1 MTISTKEDYIPA
13 TNRFFSLFPL
23 HLANVSS
30 ASINECGD
38 FKNMNILLH
47 LFDLSHLNLET
58 KRIFLIDLYDRR
70 NGTDLFLRMAI
81 LDHYSRYQPVFIY
94 GDDDYNSTESKNKL
108 DVSKDIGN
116 VLKFVEINILNTVKD
131 LASKSNMTLNMFLDN
146 ATIYQSFL
154 SLLGNNCI
162 NISQDNLANVGDY
175 CINESYTYPEIH
187 IIAPDGGFIYNQKK
201 ELFSNLFDV
210 TCMSKNDAND
220 LLSIFYN
227 QILKCAFDKEVASP
241 NEYLYTYS
249 LNYTNY
255 TKPYFIIDD
264 SVYYCTLTSSGTF
277 ASRRFAD
284 DDILPNNFDDISP
297 SKRDIIKYI
306 NIAFRNK
313 YRFLAYRQK
322 VEKILAENEVK
333 QLNSLITEF
342 DYEKIKNTVWK
353 QIDLVSKIFNERN
366 EMIKAKIDS
375 FYDIEVV

>member
-1 MTISTKEDYIPA
+1 MTISTKEDYVTA

-23 HLANVSS
+23 HLANVSR
-30 ASINECGD
+30 ASINGCGD
-38 FKNMNILLH
+38 FKNTNILLH

-94 GDDDYNSTESKNKL
+94 VDDDYNSTESKNKL
-108 DVSKDIGN
+108 DVSKDIIK
-116 VLKFVEINILNTVKD
+116 VLNFVENNILNTVKD

-175 CINESYTYPEIH
+175 CINDCYTYPEIH
-187 IIAPDGGFIYNQKK
+187 IISPDGGFIYNQKR
-201 ELFSNLFDV
+201 ELSSNLFDV
-210 TCMSKNDAND
+210 TCMSKSDAND

-227 QILKCAFDKEVASP
+227 QILKCAFDKEIAIP
-241 NEYLYTYS
+241 NEYYTYS

-255 TKPYFIIDD
+255 TKPYFIIDN
-264 SVYYCTLTSSGTF
+264 SVYYCTFTNSGTF
-277 ASRRFAD
+277 ATRRLAD
-284 DDILPNNFDDISP
+284 DDILPNNFNDISP
-297 SKRDIIKYI
+297 SKRDIAKYI

-313 YRFLAYRQK
+313 YRFLAYRKK
-322 VEKILAENEVK
+322 VEKILSDYEV
-333 QLNSLITEF
+333 QELNSLIAEF
-342 DYEKIKNTVWK
+342 DYEKIKATLLN
-353 QIDLVSKIFNERN
+353 QIDLVAKILNERN
-366 EMIKAKIDS
+366 EAIKAKIDS
-375 FYDIEVV
+375 FYNIEVV